1 MPISQD
7 KTQSATVYQIMVLLV
22 DDQPMVGE
30 AVRRILDN
38 QPNIAFH
45 FCSQASE
52 AIEIAERLKPTV
64 ILQDLVLP
72 GIDGLTLVRN
82 YRKNSATY
90 DIPIIVLSTR
100 EDPVTK
106 SESFA
111 AGANDYLVKLPDGI
125 ELIARIRYHSKAY
138 ISRLQRDEA
147 YRALHESQQ
156 RLIDLNIELQRLSS
170 LDGLTGLSNRL
181 YFEQFLGIEWQRA
194 QREKI
199 PLSVIMIDVD
209 DFKRYNDTYGHVAGD
224 GILKKIALKLQ
235 NNLHRAGDLA
245 ARYGGEEF
253 IIILPNT
260 PTEGAQHIADSIRKS
275 IYDLHIPHSG
285 STQTQV
291 TVSVGFSSTLPQ
303 QGQQVLSLIR
313 EADDALY
320 QAKNA
325 GKNQV
330 IGWNSHSS
338 SN

>member
-1 MPISQD
+1 
-7 KTQSATVYQIMVLLV
+7 MVLLV

-30 AVRRILDN
+30 AVRRILEN

-45 FCSQASE
+45 FCSQANE

-72 GIDGLTLVRN
+72 GIDGLSLVRS
-82 YRKNSATY
+82 YRKNPATY

-181 YFEQFLGIEWQRA
+181 YFEQFLTIEWQRA
-194 QREKI
+194 QREKL
-199 PLSVIMIDVD
+199 PLSIIMIDVD

-224 GILKKIALKLQ
+224 DILKKIALKMQ
-235 NNLHRAGDLA
+235 NSLHRGGDLA
-245 ARYGGEEF
+245 ARFGGEEF

-260 PTEGAQHIADSIRKS
+260 PIEGAQHIADNLQKGVF
-275 IYDLHIPHSG
+275 DMHLPHSG
-285 STQTQV
+285 STLQHV
-291 TVSVGFSSTLPQ
+291 TISVGYASTLPQ
-303 QGQQVLSLIR
+303 QGQQSISLIR
-313 EADDALY
+313 QADDALY
-320 QAKNA
+320 KAKHA
-325 GKNQV
+325 GKNQA
-330 IGWNSHSS
+330 IGWHSDAPAQ
-338 SN
+338 